1 MTTTTDKRLS
11 EPIHKRMP
19 PASDD
24 ASIRSRLREV
34 ILGWSDME
42 ESDLAPLV
50 EDLMREVIEPLRG
63 RSSAPPHP
71 KETPWDGGAS

>member
-11 EPIHKRMP
+11 ERMP

-63 RSSAPPHP
+63 RSSAPSRP